1 VIVAM
6 NSKRGIVNHTSFHR
20 RISKVLEDSG
30 QKSYSQASHYS
41 NPKMQ
46 RHAKLMSFNQIS
58 IYTNVLR
65 SDFMSKVETI
75 YIRFKTADIIGAGTD
90 LEVYVGI
97 GGREFYIES
106 QRDFDDFERGDDRTY
121 IIGDRPSTL
130 PKNSEYIGAGDWSH
144 YPIKTETLHF
154 YPVYIRV
161 ESDIRW
167 GGQTKPE
174 SWNTWYLDYV
184 EIRVNPEKE
193 NITYCALD
201 ANDPESYIKLGLF
214 DGRFLYLV
222 QAPKQARIARK
233 KIKVKKNSRKEKR
246 S

>member
-1 VIVAM
+1 M
-6 NSKRGIVNHTSFHR
+6 RFNH
-20 RISKVLEDSG
+20 IS
-30 QKSYSQASHYS
+30 
-41 NPKMQ
+41 N
-46 RHAKLMSFNQIS
+46 
-58 IYTNVLR
+58 YTNILR
-65 SDFMSKVETI
+65 SDFMSNVETI
-75 YIRFKTADIIGAGTD
+75 YIRFKMVDI
-90 LEVYVGI
+90 
-97 GGREFYIES
+97 
-106 QRDFDDFERGDDRTY
+106 
-121 IIGDRPSTL
+121 
-130 PKNSEYIGAGDWSH
+130 IGAGDWSH
-144 YPIKTETLHF
+144 YIIKTETLHF
-154 YPVYIRV
+154 YPVYVRV

-184 EIRVNPEKE
+184 EIEVNPEKE

-201 ANDPESYIKLGLF
+201 ANDTERYIKLGLF